1 MNRDKRNGAAA
12 QLVSGHPRKMP
23 APRLSIQWMLGAVS
37 LIAATHAAAADQ
49 APFRIQSGG
58 NELIV
63 ARDAT
68 VAYTKLAELVADLR
82 RSREPRAAPIR
93 VVRASPRELI
103 DYVLCVTRDGTLVLG
118 EQIQT
123 FDPGARRYVFTK
135 GEIARSYRP
144 VDTPEGWLWLVEVV
158 VSREMR
164 VTLELRALGPW
175 PVDGVTVTTGHVP

>member
-12 QLVSGHPRKMP
+12 HL
-23 APRLSIQWMLGAVS
+23 LGAVS

-68 VAYTKLAELVADLR
+68 VAYTRLAELVADLR

-123 FDPGARRYVFTK
+123 FDPGSRRYVFTK

-158 VSREMR
+158 LSREMI
-164 VTLELRALGPW
+164 VTLEVRAPASW
-175 PVDGVTVTTGHVP
+175 PAESVTVTANHLP